1 MRAMEALANPGPG
14 LVGVTVGKFNP
25 PHLGHLYLIET
36 AAARVGHLYVL
47 LGDRPDQTISAQRRK
62 VWLEDASPTNV
73 TILVTPDD
81 LPLENEPWAERALQ
95 VLPDRPDLAF
105 TSEDWGEEWA
115 GLMGAAHVAIDPDRT
130 RFPIT
135 AETLRDDL
143 GVNFHWLIPAA
154 RAALAR
160 RVVAIGAESTGKTTL
175 AQAMAETLG
184 TVWVPEYGRTYWEGR
199 RYLADQRWD
208 TGEFRHIA
216 AAQRLL
222 EADLARRAAHG
233 VVISDTDALVTAV
246 WAERYLGSP
255 VPDLEAGLAEG
266 RPDLYLLCS
275 PDFEW
280 VQDGTRESNHRR
292 EWMHDAMAERARA
305 TGAEVA
311 VLTGPPE
318 QRLVQ
323 ALEAVRPL
331 TVFPKLI

>member
-1 MRAMEALANPGPG
+1 MESQNRPSTAG
-14 LVGVTVGKFNP
+14 VGVTVGKFNP
-25 PHLGHLYLIET
+25 PHLGHLYLLET

-47 LGDRPDQTISAQRRK
+47 LGDRPDQTIPATRRQA
-62 VWLEDASPTNV
+62 WLEASVPANV
-73 TILVTPDD
+73 TMLITPDD
-81 LPLENEPWAERALQ
+81 LPLANEPWAKRALE
-95 VLPDRPDLAF
+95 VLPARPDLAF
-105 TSEDWGEEWA
+105 TSEEWGEEWA
-115 GLMGAAHVAIDPDRT
+115 GMMGAAHVPVDPDRT

-143 GVNFHWLIPAA
+143 GANFHWLIPAA

-160 RVVAIGAESTGKTTL
+160 RVVVIGAESTGKTTL
-175 AQAMAETLG
+175 AQALAESLG

-208 TGEFRHIA
+208 TGEFGHIA

-255 VPDLEAGLAEG
+255 VPDLEAQLAEG

-275 PDFEW
+275 PDFAW

-292 EWMHDAMAERARA
+292 DWMHRAMAERARA
-305 TGAEVA
+305 TGTPVVA
-311 VLTGPPE
+311 LTGPPE
-318 QRLVQ
+318 QRLGQ
-323 ALEAVRPL
+323 AVEVVRPL